1 MKIFCN
7 VAINVVSEEIGNT
20 DIESFKRDLVNF
32 QREMQEQYLR
42 GMLYEGIM
50 LSLYDGWQIR

>member
-1 MKIFCN
+1 MEIFCN
-7 VAINVVSEEIGNT
+7 VAINVASEEIGNK

-42 GMLYEGIM
+42 GML
-50 LSLYDGWQIR
+50 